1 MDEKEILKF
10 WKENKIFEKSLAKD
24 SPQGEFVF
32 YDGPPFAT
40 GLPHYGS
47 LLSSIAKDVFCRYK
61 TMRGYHVRRR
71 WGWDCHGLPIE
82 NMIEK
87 RLGLKSKKDIEA
99 MGVEKFNETCRSA
112 VLETADAWK
121 EYIERIGRW
130 VEFDNAY
137 MTMDNSFM
145 ESVWWALKQL
155 WDKELIY
162 EGRKVLMYCP
172 RCETPL
178 AKAEVAMDNSY
189 KTVTEEAV
197 TVKFKVKNPEKH
209 NLPENT
215 YFLAWTT
222 TPWTLPGNVALAV
235 KEEIDYCLVE
245 QGKENYIL
253 AKEKLAVLKE
263 GYKISQE
270 FKGKKL
276 VGLEYEPLYP
286 HTCSASSGTGVRVYE
301 IPEVKN
307 SGKKSHYVV
316 SADFVNTEDGT
327 GIVHIAPMHGEDDY
341 NVGVRYA
348 LPIIPLL
355 DQSGHYNDNAPE
367 IVRGFYLKKG
377 EKYIKED
384 LEERGLIFA
393 KQSHTRSY
401 PHCHRCETPLYYSAL
416 SSWFINIQKVKNR
429 LIQLNEK
436 INWQPEHLK
445 RGRFLNIVEGAPDWN
460 ISRNRY
466 WASPLPI
473 WKCQQNLKSK
483 ISNLKS
489 EKVSCG
495 KEILIGSVEE
505 LKKYTKKSGN
515 KYFVMRHG
523 WAESNEKNTISS
535 KLENSHKYP
544 LTEKGK
550 EQVKTSAEKLAG
562 QKIDL
567 IFYSPFER
575 TKETVFIVAEKIGL
589 AKENIISDKR
599 LSEMDWG
606 VFDGRPVEE
615 CKDLLSFTEIAQ
627 GGESFNDL
635 RKRTGEFLYDV
646 EKKYSSKNILVVSHG
661 DPIWILYSV
670 AKGLN
675 EKEATKAR
683 ENKGDFIDKGDFME
697 LPFVPLPH
705 NKNFTLDLHRP
716 YIDEVE
722 LVCPDCGGEMKRT
735 PEVLD
740 GWFESS
746 SMPFAEYHYPFE
758 NKGQFEKRFPGDFVA
773 EYIAQTR
780 TWFYYMHAIA
790 GMLFGDVSFKNVI
803 STGNILGKDGTKM
816 SKSKGNYTDPMLNMD
831 KFGADALRYYLMA
844 SPVMQAEDVSFSDL
858 ELKETHGKIINILW
872 NSFKFYDLYKAEY
885 DGKTKAHE
893 SENALDKWILAKL
906 NRLILEVTGGLE
918 KYDTV
923 KASRPIKDFAS
934 DFSTWY
940 VRRSR
945 ERVKTESKPTSDVGF
960 GNRHRMSVLGED
972 KQFSLATMRE
982 VLNELAKLI
991 APIMPFM
998 AEAIYKGVGAGEKES
1013 VHLEE
1018 WTLASLKIKSQI
1030 SNLPAGEAGLKSGE
1044 KIIEDMNEI
1053 RKIVSLGLEAR
1064 AKANIKVRQPVASL
1078 KIKSQIS
1085 NLPASEAGL
1094 KNNEDLLKL
1103 IKDELN
1109 VKEIIFDDKILG
1121 EVELDTEIS
1130 PELKEEGE
1138 LRDLIRGLQDLRK
1151 KSGLNPG
1158 QKIVLYVQAEIQAR
1172 EFMEKFATEIKKSAG
1187 IEKLEF
1193 NAAMEDGQEIS
1204 TDDFVIKA
1212 KIGAL
1217 NFI

>member
-24 SPQGEFVF
+24 SPEGEFVF

-189 KTVTEEAV
+189 KTVTEEAT
-197 TVKFKVKNPEKH
+197 TVKFKVKNPKKGS
-209 NLPENT
+209 LPENT

-222 TPWTLPGNVALAV
+222 TPWTLPSNIALAINQKLTYCELNLKSQISNLKN
-235 KEEIDYCLVE
+235 KEEMF
-245 QGKENYIL
+245 IL
-253 AKEKLAVLKE
+253 AKDRLGVIKEEYEIIREFSGEKLLN
-263 GYKISQE
+263 
-270 FKGKKL
+270 
-276 VGLEYEPLYP
+276 LEYEPPYD
-286 HTCSASSGTGVRVYE
+286 
-301 IPEVKN
+301 IPAVKN
-307 SGKKSHYVV
+307 SNKKSYYVV
-316 SADFVNTEDGT
+316 SADFVTTEDGT

-341 NVGVRYA
+341 NVGVKYN
-348 LPIIPLL
+348 LPTIPLL
-355 DQSGHYNDNAPE
+355 DQSGHFNKEAPE
-367 IVRGFYLKKG
+367 FIQGFYLKKG

-384 LEERGLIFA
+384 LEKRGLIFA
-393 KQSHTRSY
+393 KQAHTHSY

-436 INWQPEHLK
+436 VNWQPEHLK
-445 RGRFLNIVEGAPDWN
+445 HGRFLNIVEGAPDWN

-473 WKCQQNLKSK
+473 WKCQKCQKA
-483 ISNLKS
+483 
-489 EKVSCG
+489 
-495 KEILIGSVEE
+495 EIIGSVDE
-505 LKKYTKKSGN
+505 LKKHTKKSGN
-515 KYFVMRHG
+515 RYFVMRHG
-523 WAESNEKNTISS
+523 EAESNEKNIVSS

-544 LTEKGK
+544 LTEHGK
-550 EQVKTSAEKLAG
+550 EQVIISAEKLVDK
-562 QKIDL
+562 KIDL

-575 TKETVFIVAEKIGL
+575 TNQTAFIVAEKIGL
-589 AKENIISDKR
+589 AKENVISDKR
-599 LSEMDWG
+599 LAEIDG
-606 VFDGRPVEE
+606 GIFDGRSKNDYDSYFSSILEN
-615 CKDLLSFTEIAQ
+615 FTKASPE
-627 GGESFNDL
+627 GENLNDL
-635 RKRTGEFLYDV
+635 KKRVGEFLYET
-646 EKKYSSKNILVVSHG
+646 EKKYQNKNILIISHG
-661 DPIWILYSV
+661 YTIWMLHTASG
-670 AKGLN
+670 GLN
-675 EKEATKAR
+675 EKEAVKVM
-683 ENKGDFIDKGDFME
+683 EDNDDFISVGDFME

-705 NKNFTLDLHRP
+705 DKNFTLDLHRP

-722 LVCPDCGGEMKRT
+722 LVCMDCGGEMKRT

-758 NKGQFEKRFPGDFVA
+758 NKGQFEKRFPGDFVT

-803 STGNILGKDGTKM
+803 STGNILGEDGTKI
-816 SKSKGNYTDPMLNMD
+816 SKSKGNYTDPMVNMK

-844 SPVMQAEDVSFSDL
+844 GPVMQAEDISFSDA
-858 ELKETHGKIINILW
+858 ELKEIHGKVINILW
-872 NSFKFYDLYKAEY
+872 NTFKFFDLYKAEY
-885 DGKTKAHE
+885 DGKTKAKE
-893 SENALDKWILAKL
+893 SKNVLDRWILSL
-906 NRLILEVTGGLE
+906 LDNLIVDVSDGLE
-918 KYDTV
+918 KYNTT
-923 KASRPIKDFAS
+923 KAGRPIKDFIS

-945 ERVKTESKPTSDVGF
+945 DRIKGDDEKDNSAS
-960 GNRHRMSVLGED
+960 SAD
-972 KQFSLATMRE
+972 KQFALATMRE

-1013 VHLEE
+1013 AHLEE
-1018 WTLASLKIKSQI
+1018 WVKKVESGKWKVESL
-1030 SNLPAGEAGLKSGE
+1030 
-1044 KIIEDMNEI
+1044 IEEMEEV

-1064 AKANIKVRQPVASL
+1064 AKAGIKVRQPL
-1078 KIKSQIS
+1078 KKLKVKSYKVHKVKKEM
-1085 NLPASEAGL
+1085 L
-1094 KNNEDLLKL
+1094 DL

-1130 PELKEEGE
+1130 PELKEEGS

-1151 KSGLNPG
+1151 KAGLNTS
-1158 QKIVLYVQAEIQAR
+1158 QKIVLLVQAEKQAR
-1172 EFMEKFATEIKKSAG
+1172 EFMEKFTNEIKKSAG
-1187 IEKLEF
+1187 LEKLEF
-1193 NAAMEDGQEIS
+1193 KVIVEDGQEIS
-1204 TDDFVIKA
+1204 TDGFVIKA
-1212 KIGAL
+1212 KIER
-1217 NFI
+1217 

>member
-10 WKENKIFEKSLAKD
+10 WKENNIFEKSLAKD
-24 SPQGEFVF
+24 SPKGEFVF

-197 TVKFKVKNPEKH
+197 MVKFKVNSGQKIGDWTTDD
-209 NLPENT
+209 NT

-222 TPWTLPGNVALAV
+222 TPWTLPSNVALAV

-253 AKEKLAVLKE
+253 AKERLAVLKE

-276 VGLEYEPLYP
+276 VGLEYEPLY
-286 HTCSASSGTGVRVYE
+286 E
-301 IPEVKN
+301 IPAVKN
-307 SGKKSHYVV
+307 AASPSSNFGGAKKKSHHVV
-316 SADFVNTEDGT
+316 SADFVTTEDGT

-341 NVGVRYA
+341 NVGVRYD
-348 LPIIPLL
+348 LPITPLL

-377 EKYIKED
+377 ERYVKED
-384 LEERGLIFA
+384 LEKRGLIFA
-393 KQSHTRSY
+393 KQSHTHSY

-445 RGRFLNIVEGAPDWN
+445 HGRFLNIVEGAPDWN

-473 WKCQQNLKSK
+473 WKCQKCQKVELIGSLDDLKSK
-483 ISNLKS
+483 
-489 EKVSCG
+489 
-495 KEILIGSVEE
+495 
-505 LKKYTKKSGN
+505 TKKSGN

-523 WAESNEKNTISS
+523 QAESNEKNTVSS

-550 EQVKTSAEKLAG
+550 EQVKISAEKLAR

-575 TKETVFIVAEKIGL
+575 TKETAFIVAEKNGL
-589 AKENIISDKR
+589 DKENIISEKR
-599 LSEMDWG
+599 LMEINAG
-606 VFDGRPVEE
+606 IFDGRPIN
-615 CKDLLSFTEIAQ
+615 DYDSYFLSVLENFTKAPP
-627 GGESFNDL
+627 GGETLNEL
-635 RKRTGEFLYDV
+635 KKRIGEFIYEAD
-646 EKKYSSKNILVVSHG
+646 KKYSGKNILIISHEY
-661 DPIWILYSV
+661 PIWMLYSS
-670 AKGLN
+670 ALGLN
-675 EKEATKAR
+675 EKEAIKAR
-683 ENKGDFIDKGDFME
+683 EEKDDFINTGEFME
-697 LPFVPLPH
+697 LSFVPLPH
-705 NKNFTLDLHRP
+705 DRNFTLDLHRP
-716 YIDEVE
+716 YIDEAE

-758 NKGQFEKRFPGDFVA
+758 NKEQFEKRFPGDFVA
-773 EYIAQTR
+773 EYVAQTR

-790 GMLFGDVSFKNVI
+790 GIIFGDVSFKNVI
-803 STGNILGKDGTKM
+803 STGNILGEDGTKM
-816 SKSKGNYTDPMLNMD
+816 SKSKGNYTDPMINMD
-831 KFGADALRYYLMA
+831 KYGADALRYYLMT
-844 SPVMQAEDVSFSDL
+844 SPVMQAEDIKFMDEEIKDAHNKV
-858 ELKETHGKIINILW
+858 INILL
-872 NSFKFYDLYKAEY
+872 NTFKFFELYQSEY
-885 DGKTKAHE
+885 DGKTKGE
-893 SENALDKWILAKL
+893 DSENVLDKWILAKL
-906 NRLILEVTGGLE
+906 NILINEVTEGLE
-918 KYDTV
+918 NYNTV
-923 KASRPIKDFAS
+923 KSGRPIKDFINE
-934 DFSTWY
+934 FSTWY

-945 ERVKTESKPTSDVGF
+945 DRVKGDNS
-960 GNRHRMSVLGED
+960 ED
-972 KQFSLATMRE
+972 KQFALATMKY
-982 VLNELAKLI
+982 VLAELSKI
-991 APIMPFM
+991 MAPFTPFV
-998 AEAIYKGVGAGEKES
+998 AEDLYKKVGGDKES

-1018 WTLASLKIKSQI
+1018 WPKKVESGKWKVESL
-1030 SNLPAGEAGLKSGE
+1030 
-1044 KIIEDMNEI
+1044 IEEMEEV

-1064 AKANIKVRQPVASL
+1064 AKAGIKVRQPLQSL
-1078 KIKSQIS
+1078 KVKSQK
-1085 NLPASEAGL
+1085 L
-1094 KNNEDLLKL
+1094 KVKDGEDLLKL

-1109 VKEIIFDDKILG
+1109 VKEIIWDDKILG
-1121 EVELDTEIS
+1121 EVELDAEIT

-1138 LRDLIRGLQDLRK
+1138 LRELVRGLQDLRK

-1158 QKIVLYVQAEIQAR
+1158 QKIVLLVQAEEQAR
-1172 EFMEKFATEIKKSAG
+1172 KFMEKFAEEIKKSAG
-1187 IEKLEF
+1187 LEKLEF
-1193 NAAMEDGQEIS
+1193 KVALEDGQEIS
-1204 TDDFVIKA
+1204 TDSFAIKA
-1212 KIGAL
+1212 KIE
-1217 NFI
+1217 I

>member
-10 WKENKIFEKSLAKD
+10 WKENKIFEKTLAKD
-24 SPQGEFVF
+24 SPEGEFVF

-87 RLGLKSKKDIEA
+87 RLGLKSKKDIET

-197 TVKFKVKNPEKH
+197 TVKFKVKNPKKH
-209 NLPENT
+209 SLPENT

-222 TPWTLPGNVALAV
+222 TPWTLPSNVALAV
-235 KEEIDYCLVE
+235 KEEIDCCLVE
-245 QGKENYIL
+245 QDKENYIL
-253 AKEKLAVLKE
+253 AKERLEVLKE
-263 GYKISQE
+263 GYKVLQE
-270 FKGKKL
+270 FKGKKF
-276 VGLEYEPLYP
+276 VGLEYEPLYDVP
-286 HTCSASSGTGVRVYE
+286 A
-301 IPEVKN
+301 VKN
-307 SGKKSHYVV
+307 SNKKSYYVV
-316 SADFVNTEDGT
+316 SADFVTTEDGT

-341 NVGVRYA
+341 NVGVKYD

-355 DQSGHYNDNAPE
+355 NQSGHYNDNAPE

-377 EKYIKED
+377 ERYIKED
-384 LEERGLIFA
+384 LEKRGLIFA

-429 LIQLNEK
+429 LVQLNEK

-473 WKCQQNLKSK
+473 WKCQKCQKT
-483 ISNLKS
+483 
-489 EKVSCG
+489 EM
-495 KEILIGSVEE
+495 IGSVED
-505 LKKYTKKSGN
+505 LKKRAKKSGN
-515 KYFVMRHG
+515 RYFVMRHG
-523 WAESNEKNTISS
+523 EGTHNIKDALNFSFES
-535 KLENSHKYP
+535 SHKYP
-544 LTEKGK
+544 LTEKGRKQVLESGK
-550 EQVKTSAEKLAG
+550 ELKEK
-562 QKIDL
+562 KIDF
-567 IFYSPFER
+567 IFYSDFLR
-575 TKETVFIVAEKIGL
+575 TKETAFLIAENIGL
-589 AKENIISDKR
+589 SVGNLTADKR
-599 LSEMDWG
+599 LRELDASFFDEKKIQDYRSYFSEKK
-606 VFDGRPVEE
+606 EE
-615 CKDLLSFTEIAQ
+615 FYKNSPN
-627 GGESFNDL
+627 GENLNDL
-635 RKRTGEFLYDV
+635 KRRIGDFIYEID
-646 EKKYSSKNILVVSHG
+646 KKYSNKNILIVSHAG
-661 DPIWILYSV
+661 PIWMIFSV
-670 AKGLN
+670 AGGLN
-675 EKEATKAR
+675 EKESIVLRNKIRTKNNDN
-683 ENKGDFIDKGDFME
+683 EIIKTGEIKE

-705 NKNFTLDLHRP
+705 DKNFTLDLHRP

-735 PEVLD
+735 TEVLD

-758 NKGQFEKRFPGDFVA
+758 NKEQFEKRFPGDFVA

-790 GMLFGDVSFKNVI
+790 GILFGNISFKNVI
-803 STGNILGKDGTKM
+803 STGNILGEDGTKM
-816 SKSKGNYTDPMLNMD
+816 SKSKGNYTDPMINMD

-844 SPVMQAEDVSFSDL
+844 SPVMQAEDIKFSDN
-858 ELKETHGKIINILW
+858 EVKETHGKIINILW
-872 NSFKFYDLYKAEY
+872 NTFKFFDLYKAEY
-885 DGKTKAHE
+885 DGKTKAKE
-893 SENALDKWILAKL
+893 SENVLDRWILSL
-906 NRLILEVTGGLE
+906 LDNLIIEVSDGLDG
-918 KYDTV
+918 YNTV
-923 KASRPIKDFAS
+923 KAGRPIKDFIS

-945 ERVKTESKPTSDVGF
+945 DRVKGDDEKDNSAS
-960 GNRHRMSVLGED
+960 SAD
-972 KQFSLATMRE
+972 KQFALATMRE
-982 VLNELAKLI
+982 VLNELAKLV
-991 APIMPFM
+991 APIMPFT

-1018 WTLASLKIKSQI
+1018 WAVPKVLEISVQDTLKIMDTASTNI
-1030 SNLPAGEAGLKSGE
+1030 LD
-1044 KIIEDMNEI
+1044 DMEEV

-1064 AKANIKVRQPVASL
+1064 AKAGIKVRQPLASL
-1078 KIKSQIS
+1078 KIKSKIS
-1085 NLPASEAGL
+1085 NLPAGEAGL
-1094 KNNEDLLKL
+1094 KNKEDLLKL

-1130 PELKEEGE
+1130 PELKEEGS
-1138 LRDLIRGLQDLRK
+1138 LRDLIRGFQDLRK
-1151 KSGLNPG
+1151 KASLNPG
-1158 QKIVLYVQAEIQAR
+1158 QKIVLLVQAEEQAK
-1172 EFMEKFATEIKKSAG
+1172 EFMEKFAEEIKKSAG

-1193 NAAMEDGQEIS
+1193 NAVVKNGQDIS
-1204 TDDFVIKA
+1204 TDGFVIKA
-1212 KIGAL
+1212 KMVS
-1217 NFI
+1217 

>member
-24 SPQGEFVF
+24 SPKGEFVF

-189 KTVTEEAV
+189 KTVTEEAA
-197 TVKFKVKNPEKH
+197 TVKFKVKNPKKH
-209 NLPENT
+209 SLPENT

-222 TPWTLPGNVALAV
+222 TPWTLPSNVALAV

-245 QGKENYIL
+245 QDKENYIL
-253 AKEKLAVLKE
+253 AKERLEVLKE
-263 GYKISQE
+263 GYKVSQE

-276 VGLEYEPLYP
+276 VGMEYEPLYD
-286 HTCSASSGTGVRVYE
+286 
-301 IPEVKN
+301 IPAVKN
-307 SGKKSHYVV
+307 SNKKSYYVV
-316 SADFVNTEDGT
+316 SADFVTTEDGT

-341 NVGVRYA
+341 NVGLKND

-377 EKYIKED
+377 ERYIKED
-384 LEERGLIFA
+384 LEKRGLIFA
-393 KQSHTRSY
+393 KQSHTHSY

-429 LIQLNEK
+429 LVQLNEK

-445 RGRFLNIVEGAPDWN
+445 HGRFLNIVEGAPDWN

-473 WKCQQNLKSK
+473 WKCQKCQKT
-483 ISNLKS
+483 
-489 EKVSCG
+489 EM
-495 KEILIGSVEE
+495 IGSMDD

-515 KYFVMRHG
+515 RYFVMRHG
-523 WAESNEKNTISS
+523 EAKSNVGKLFNS
-535 KLENSHKYP
+535 KLENSHKHP
-544 LTEKGK
+544 LTETGR
-550 EQVKTSAEKLAG
+550 EQVLYSAQRLKEE
-562 QKIDL
+562 KIDL
-567 IFYSPFER
+567 VFYSPFER
-575 TKETVFIVAEKIGL
+575 TKETAFIVTKEIGL
-589 AKENIISDKR
+589 AKEKMVSDNRLAEINVGIFDDQPIKEYYAYFSSDLEKFSKAPPEGETFKDIKKR
-599 LSEMDWG
+599 M
-606 VFDGRPVEE
+606 
-615 CKDLLSFTEIAQ
+615 
-627 GGESFNDL
+627 
-635 RKRTGEFLYDV
+635 GEFLY
-646 EKKYSSKNILVVSHG
+646 EIEANYQGKNILIISHG
-661 DPIWILYSV
+661 YPISMIRS
-670 AKGLN
+670 AAIGFD
-675 EKEATKAR
+675 EKKTVETDEPFKT
-683 ENKGDFIDKGDFME
+683 GQFME
-697 LPFVPLPH
+697 LDFVPLPH
-705 NKNFTLDLHRP
+705 NRDFTLDLHRP

-722 LVCPDCGGEMKRT
+722 LICSDCGGETKRV

-758 NKGQFEKRFPGDFVA
+758 NKEQFEKRFPGDFVT

-790 GMLFGDVSFKNVI
+790 GMLFGDASFKNVV
-803 STGNILGKDGTKM
+803 STGTILAEDGNKI

-844 SPVMQAEDVSFSDL
+844 GPVMQAEDIKFSDN

-885 DGKTKAHE
+885 DGKTKAKE
-893 SENALDKWILAKL
+893 SENVLDRWILSL
-906 NRLILEVTGGLE
+906 LDNLIVDVSDGLE
-918 KYDTV
+918 KYNTT
-923 KASRPIKDFAS
+923 KAGRPIKDFIS

-945 ERVKTESKPTSDVGF
+945 DRIKGDDEK
-960 GNRHRMSVLGED
+960 D
-972 KQFSLATMRE
+972 KQSALATMRE

-998 AEAIYKGVGAGEKES
+998 AEEIYRGVGAGEKES

-1018 WTLASLKIKSQI
+1018 WVKKVESGKWKVESL
-1030 SNLPAGEAGLKSGE
+1030 
-1044 KIIEDMNEI
+1044 IEEMEEV
-1053 RKIVSLGLEAR
+1053 RKIVSFGLEAR
-1064 AKANIKVRQPVASL
+1064 AKAGIKVRQPLQKFKMKNSKL
-1078 KIKSQIS
+1078 KTKK
-1085 NLPASEAGL
+1085 E
-1094 KNNEDLLKL
+1094 LLDL

-1109 VKEIIFDDKILG
+1109 VKEIIFDEKILS

-1130 PELKEEGE
+1130 PELKEEGS

-1151 KSGLNPG
+1151 KAGLNTS
-1158 QKIVLYVQAEIQAR
+1158 QKIVLLVQAEKQAR
-1172 EFMEKFATEIKKSAG
+1172 EFMEKFTNEIKKSAG

-1193 NAAMEDGQEIS
+1193 NAVVEGGEEIS
-1204 TDDFVIKA
+1204 TVGFVIKA
-1212 KIGAL
+1212 KTEA
-1217 NFI
+1217 

>member
-121 EYIERIGRW
+121 EYIERVGRW

-189 KTVTEEAV
+189 KTLTEEAA
-197 TVKFKVKNPEKH
+197 TVKFKVKSGQKIGDWTTDD
-209 NLPENT
+209 NT
-215 YFLAWTT
+215 YLLAWTT
-222 TPWTLPGNVALAV
+222 TPWTLPGNTALAV

-245 QGKENYIL
+245 QDKENYIL
-253 AKEKLAVLKE
+253 AKERLAVLKE
-263 GYKISQE
+263 GCKVSQE

-276 VGLEYEPLYP
+276 VGMEYEPLY
-286 HTCSASSGTGVRVYE
+286 G
-301 IPEVKN
+301 IPAVKN
-307 SGKKSHYVV
+307 SGKKFYYVV
-316 SADFVNTEDGT
+316 SADFVTTEDGT

-341 NVGVRYA
+341 NVGVRYD

-355 DQSGHYNDNAPE
+355 DQRGHYNDNAPE

-377 EKYIKED
+377 ERYIKED
-384 LEERGLIFA
+384 LEKRGLIFA
-393 KQSHTRSY
+393 KQAHTHSY

-429 LIQLNEK
+429 LVQLNEK
-436 INWQPEHLK
+436 VNWQPEHLK
-445 RGRFLNIVEGAPDWN
+445 HGRFLNIVEGAPDWN

-473 WKCQQNLKSK
+473 WKCQK
-483 ISNLKS
+483 
-489 EKVSCG
+489 CG
-495 KEILIGSVEE
+495 REILIGSVDE
-505 LKKYTKKSGN
+505 LKKHTRKSGN
-515 KYFVMRHG
+515 KYFAMRHG
-523 WAESNEKNTISS
+523 WAESNEKNISSS
-535 KLENSHKYP
+535 KLENSHNYP
-544 LTEKGK
+544 LTKKGEK
-550 EQVKTSAEKLAG
+550 QVRVSAEKLAG

-567 IFYSPFER
+567 ISHSPFER
-575 TKETVFIVAEKIGL
+575 TKQTAFIVAEKIGL

-599 LSEMDWG
+599 LMEVDTGIFEGKNVTDYHAHFSSALEKFNNPPPEG
-606 VFDGRPVEE
+606 E
-615 CKDLLSFTEIAQ
+615 CL
-627 GGESFNDL
+627 NDL
-635 RKRTGEFLYDV
+635 KKRTGEFLYET
-646 EKKYSSKNILVVSHG
+646 EKKYSGKNILIVSHEY
-661 DPIWILYSV
+661 PVWMLHSS
-670 AKGLN
+670 ALGLN
-675 EKEATKAR
+675 EKDAVKAR
-683 ENKGDFIDKGDFME
+683 EERDDFIGTGDFME

-705 NKNFTLDLHRP
+705 DKNFTLDLHRP

-758 NKGQFEKRFPGDFVA
+758 NKDQFEKRFPGDFVT
-773 EYIAQTR
+773 EYVAQTR

-790 GMLFGDVSFKNVI
+790 GILFGDASFKNVI
-803 STGNILGKDGTKM
+803 STGNILGEDGAKM
-816 SKSKGNYTDPMLNMD
+816 SKSKGNYTDPMINMD

-844 SPVMQAEDVSFSDL
+844 SPVMQSEDVCFSDS
-858 ELKETHGKIINILW
+858 ELKEIHSKIINILW
-872 NSFKFYDLYKAEY
+872 NTFKFFDLYKAEY
-885 DGKTKAHE
+885 DGKTKAQN
-893 SENALDKWILAKL
+893 SDNALDKWILAKL
-906 NRLILEVTGGLE
+906 NYLILETTDNLE

-923 KASRPIKDFAS
+923 KASRPIKDFAN

-945 ERVKTESKPTSDVGF
+945 DRIKGDDEK
-960 GNRHRMSVLGED
+960 D
-972 KQFSLATMRE
+972 KQSALATMRE

-998 AEAIYKGVGAGEKES
+998 AEAIYRGIGAGEKES

-1018 WTLASLKIKSQI
+1018 WAVPKVLEISVQDTLKIMDTASTNI
-1030 SNLPAGEAGLKSGE
+1030 LD
-1044 KIIEDMNEI
+1044 DMEEV
-1053 RKIVSLGLEAR
+1053 RKIVSLSLEAR
-1064 AKANIKVRQPVASL
+1064 AKANIKVRQPLASL
-1078 KIKSQIS
+1078 KIKSKIS
-1085 NLPASEAGL
+1085 NLKSE
-1094 KNNEDLLKL
+1094 EIQLLGL

-1109 VKEIIFDDKILG
+1109 VKEVVWDENIQQ
-1121 EVELDTEIS
+1121 EVELDTEIT
-1130 PELKEEGE
+1130 PELKEEGS
-1138 LRDLIRGLQDLRK
+1138 LRDLIRCLQDLRK
-1151 KSGLNPG
+1151 KTGLKPG
-1158 QKIVLYVQAEIQAR
+1158 QKIILLVQADIQVR
-1172 EFMEKFATEIKKSAG
+1172 EFMEKFAEEIKKSAN

-1193 NAAMEDGQEIS
+1193 NAIVEDSQEIS
-1204 TDDFVIKA
+1204 TDGFVIKV
-1212 KIGAL
+1212 KIVV
-1217 NFI
+1217 

>member
-24 SPQGEFVF
+24 SPEGEFVF

-189 KTVTEEAV
+189 KTVTEEAT
-197 TVKFKVKNPEKH
+197 TVKFKVKNPKKGS
-209 NLPENT
+209 LPENT

-222 TPWTLPGNVALAV
+222 TPWTLPSNIALAINQKLTYCELNLKSQISNLKN
-235 KEEIDYCLVE
+235 KEEMF
-245 QGKENYIL
+245 IL
-253 AKEKLAVLKE
+253 AKDRLGVIKEEYEIIREFSGEKLLN
-263 GYKISQE
+263 
-270 FKGKKL
+270 
-276 VGLEYEPLYP
+276 LEYEPPYD
-286 HTCSASSGTGVRVYE
+286 
-301 IPEVKN
+301 IPAVKN
-307 SGKKSHYVV
+307 SNKKSYYVV
-316 SADFVNTEDGT
+316 SADFVTTEDGT

-341 NVGVRYA
+341 NVGVKYN
-348 LPIIPLL
+348 LPTIPLL
-355 DQSGHYNDNAPE
+355 DQSGHFNKEAPE
-367 IVRGFYLKKG
+367 FIQGFYLKKG

-384 LEERGLIFA
+384 LEKRGLIFA
-393 KQSHTRSY
+393 KQAHTHSY

-436 INWQPEHLK
+436 VNWQPEHLK
-445 RGRFLNIVEGAPDWN
+445 HGRFLNIVEGAPDWN

-473 WKCQQNLKSK
+473 WKCQKCQKA
-483 ISNLKS
+483 
-489 EKVSCG
+489 
-495 KEILIGSVEE
+495 EIIGSVDE
-505 LKKYTKKSGN
+505 LKKHTKKSGN
-515 KYFVMRHG
+515 RYFVMRHG
-523 WAESNEKNTISS
+523 EAESNEKNIVSS

-544 LTEKGK
+544 LTEHGK
-550 EQVKTSAEKLAG
+550 EQVIISAEKLVDK
-562 QKIDL
+562 KIDL

-575 TKETVFIVAEKIGL
+575 TNQTAFIVAEKIGL
-589 AKENIISDKR
+589 AKENVISDKR
-599 LSEMDWG
+599 LAEIDG
-606 VFDGRPVEE
+606 GIFDGRSKNDYDSYFSSILEN
-615 CKDLLSFTEIAQ
+615 FTKASPE
-627 GGESFNDL
+627 GENLNDL
-635 RKRTGEFLYDV
+635 KKRVGEFLYET
-646 EKKYSSKNILVVSHG
+646 EKKYQNKNILIISHG
-661 DPIWILYSV
+661 YTIWMLHTASG
-670 AKGLN
+670 GLN
-675 EKEATKAR
+675 EKEAVKVM
-683 ENKGDFIDKGDFME
+683 EDNDDFISVGDFME

-705 NKNFTLDLHRP
+705 DKNFTLDLHRP

-722 LVCPDCGGEMKRT
+722 LVCMDCGGEMKRT

-758 NKGQFEKRFPGDFVA
+758 NKGQFEKRFPGDFVT

-803 STGNILGKDGTKM
+803 STGNILGEDGTKI
-816 SKSKGNYTDPMLNMD
+816 SKSKGNYTDPMVNMK

-844 SPVMQAEDVSFSDL
+844 GPVMQAEDISFSDA
-858 ELKETHGKIINILW
+858 ELKEIHGKVINILW
-872 NSFKFYDLYKAEY
+872 NTFKFFDLYKAEY
-885 DGKTKAHE
+885 DGKTKAKE
-893 SENALDKWILAKL
+893 SKNVLDRWILSL
-906 NRLILEVTGGLE
+906 LDNLIVDVSDGLE
-918 KYDTV
+918 KYNTT
-923 KASRPIKDFAS
+923 KAGRPIKDFIS

-945 ERVKTESKPTSDVGF
+945 DRIKGDDEKDNSAS
-960 GNRHRMSVLGED
+960 SAD
-972 KQFSLATMRE
+972 KQFALATMRE

-1013 VHLEE
+1013 AHLEE
-1018 WTLASLKIKSQI
+1018 WVKKVESGKWKVESL
-1030 SNLPAGEAGLKSGE
+1030 
-1044 KIIEDMNEI
+1044 IEEMEEV

-1064 AKANIKVRQPVASL
+1064 AKAGIKVRQPL
-1078 KIKSQIS
+1078 KKLKVKSYKVHKVKKEM
-1085 NLPASEAGL
+1085 L
-1094 KNNEDLLKL
+1094 DL

-1130 PELKEEGE
+1130 PELKEEGS

-1151 KSGLNPG
+1151 KAGLNTS
-1158 QKIVLYVQAEIQAR
+1158 QKIVLLVQAEKQAR
-1172 EFMEKFATEIKKSAG
+1172 EFMEKFTNEIKKSAG

-1193 NAAMEDGQEIS
+1193 NAVVEGGEEIS
-1204 TDDFVIKA
+1204 TVGFVIKA
-1212 KIGAL
+1212 KTEA
-1217 NFI
+1217 

>member
-24 SPQGEFVF
+24 SPEGEFVF

-121 EYIERIGRW
+121 EYIERVGRW

-162 EGRKVLMYCP
+162 EGRKVLLYCP

-178 AKAEVAMDNSY
+178 AKAEVAMDNSF
-189 KTVTEEAV
+189 KTVTEEAA
-197 TVKFKVKNPEKH
+197 TVKFKVKNPKKH
-209 NLPENT
+209 SLPENT

-222 TPWTLPGNVALAV
+222 TPWTLPSNVALAV

-245 QGKENYIL
+245 QDKENYIL
-253 AKEKLAVLKE
+253 AKERLEVLKE
-263 GYKISQE
+263 GYKVSQE
-270 FKGKKL
+270 FKGEKL

-286 HTCSASSGTGVRVYE
+286 HTCFASSETGVGVYD
-301 IPEVKN
+301 IPAVKN
-307 SGKKSHYVV
+307 SGKKSYYVV
-316 SADFVNTEDGT
+316 SADFVTTEDGT

-341 NVGVRYA
+341 NVGVRYD
-348 LPIIPLL
+348 LPIIPIL
-355 DQSGHYNDNAPE
+355 DQSGHFNKEAPE
-367 IVRGFYLKKG
+367 FIQGFYLKKG
-377 EKYIKED
+377 ERYIKED
-384 LEERGLIFA
+384 LEKRGLIFA
-393 KQSHTRSY
+393 KQSHTHSY

-445 RGRFLNIVEGAPDWN
+445 HGRFLNIVEGAPDWN

-473 WKCQQNLKSK
+473 WKCQKCQKT
-483 ISNLKS
+483 
-489 EKVSCG
+489 
-495 KEILIGSVEE
+495 EIIGSVED
-505 LKKYTKKSGN
+505 LKKRAKKSGN
-515 KYFVMRHG
+515 RYFVMRHG

-550 EQVKTSAEKLAG
+550 EQAKVSAEKLAG

-567 IFYSPFER
+567 ILHSSFER
-575 TKETVFIVAEKIGL
+575 TKETAFIVAEKIGL
-589 AKENIISDKR
+589 TKENIISDKR

-606 VFDGRPVEE
+606 VSDGRPVEE

-635 RKRTGEFLYDV
+635 RKRMGEFLYDV
-646 EKKYSSKNILVVSHG
+646 EKKYSGKNILIVSHG
-661 DPIWILYSV
+661 DPIWMLCSV

-675 EKEATKAR
+675 EKEATIVR
-683 ENKGDFIDKGDFME
+683 ENKGDFIDKGEFME

-705 NKNFTLDLHRP
+705 DKNFTLDLHRP

-735 PEVLD
+735 TEVLD

-758 NKGQFEKRFPGDFVA
+758 NKEQFEKRFPGDFVA

-790 GMLFGDVSFKNVI
+790 GILFGNISFKNVI
-803 STGNILGKDGTKM
+803 STGNILGEDGTKM
-816 SKSKGNYTDPMLNMD
+816 SKSKGNYTDPMINMD

-844 SPVMQAEDVSFSDL
+844 SPVMQAEDIKFSDN
-858 ELKETHGKIINILW
+858 EVKETHGKIINILW
-872 NSFKFYDLYKAEY
+872 NTFNFFDLYKAEY
-885 DGKTKAHE
+885 DGKTKAKE
-893 SENALDKWILAKL
+893 SENVLDRWILSL
-906 NRLILEVTGGLE
+906 LDNLIIEVSDGLDG
-918 KYDTV
+918 YNTV
-923 KASRPIKDFAS
+923 KAGRPIKDFIS

-945 ERVKTESKPTSDVGF
+945 DRVKGDDEK
-960 GNRHRMSVLGED
+960 D
-972 KQFSLATMRE
+972 KQSALATMRE
-982 VLNELAKLI
+982 VLNELAKII
-991 APIMPFM
+991 APIMPFT
-998 AEAIYKGVGAGEKES
+998 AEAIYKGVGAGKKES

-1018 WTLASLKIKSQI
+1018 WA
-1030 SNLPAGEAGLKSGE
+1030 
-1044 KIIEDMNEI
+1044 
-1053 RKIVSLGLEAR
+1053 
-1064 AKANIKVRQPVASL
+1064 VASL
-1078 KIKSQIS
+1078 KIT
-1085 NLPASEAGL
+1085 AS
-1094 KNNEDLLKL
+1094 
-1103 IKDELN
+1103 
-1109 VKEIIFDDKILG
+1109 
-1121 EVELDTEIS
+1121 IS
-1130 PELKEEGE
+1130 PG
-1138 LRDLIRGLQDLRK
+1138 
-1151 KSGLNPG
+1151 SP
-1158 QKIVLYVQAEIQAR
+1158 VFCY
-1172 EFMEKFATEIKKSAG
+1172 
-1187 IEKLEF
+1187 F
-1193 NAAMEDGQEIS
+1193 NS
-1204 TDDFVIKA
+1204 RVRPY
-1212 KIGAL
+1212 
-1217 NFI
+1217 

>member
-10 WKENKIFEKSLAKD
+10 WKENKIFEKTLAKD

-99 MGVEKFNETCRSA
+99 IGVEKFNETCRSA

-121 EYIERIGRW
+121 EYIERVGRW

-197 TVKFKVKNPEKH
+197 TVKFKVKNPKKH
-209 NLPENT
+209 SLPENT

-222 TPWTLPGNVALAV
+222 TPWTLPSNVALAV

-245 QGKENYIL
+245 QDKENYIL
-253 AKEKLAVLKE
+253 AKERLEVLKE
-263 GYKISQE
+263 GYKVSQE

-276 VGLEYEPLYP
+276 VGLEYEPLYD
-286 HTCSASSGTGVRVYE
+286 
-301 IPEVKN
+301 IPAVKN
-307 SGKKSHYVV
+307 SGKKAHYVV
-316 SADFVNTEDGT
+316 SADFVTTEDGT

-341 NVGVRYA
+341 NVGVRYD

-377 EKYIKED
+377 ERYIKED
-384 LEERGLIFA
+384 LEKRGLIFA
-393 KQSHTRSY
+393 KQSHTHSY

-429 LIQLNEK
+429 LVQLNEK
-436 INWQPEHLK
+436 VNWQPEHLK
-445 RGRFLNIVEGAPDWN
+445 HGRFLNIVEGAPDWN

-473 WKCQQNLKSK
+473 WKCQNKSQKSK
-483 ISNLKS
+483 VKS
-489 EKVSCG
+489 QKCG
-495 KEILIGSVEE
+495 MEILIGSVEE
-505 LKKYTKKSGN
+505 LKKYTRKSGN
-515 KYFVMRHG
+515 RYFVMRHG
-523 WAESNEKNTISS
+523 EAESNEKNIVSS

-544 LTEKGK
+544 LTEHGK
-550 EQVKTSAEKLAG
+550 EQVIISAEKLVDK
-562 QKIDL
+562 KIDL

-575 TKETVFIVAEKIGL
+575 TKQTAFIVAEKIGL
-589 AKENIISDKR
+589 TKENVISDKR
-599 LSEMDWG
+599 LAEIDG
-606 VFDGRPVEE
+606 GIFDGRSKNDYDSYFSSILEN
-615 CKDLLSFTEIAQ
+615 FTKASPE
-627 GGESFNDL
+627 GENLNDL
-635 RKRTGEFLYDV
+635 KKRVGEFLYET
-646 EKKYSSKNILVVSHG
+646 EKKYQNKNILIVSHG
-661 DPIWILYSV
+661 YTIWMLHTASG
-670 AKGLN
+670 GLN
-675 EKEATKAR
+675 EKEAVKAM
-683 ENKGDFIDKGDFME
+683 EDNDDFISAGEFME

-705 NKNFTLDLHRP
+705 DKNFTLDLHRP

-722 LVCPDCGGEMKRT
+722 LICPDCGGEMKRT

-758 NKGQFEKRFPGDFVA
+758 NKEQFEKRFPGDFVT

-790 GMLFGDVSFKNVI
+790 GMLFGDVSFKNVV
-803 STGNILGKDGTKM
+803 STGNILGEDETKM
-816 SKSKGNYTDPMLNMD
+816 SKSKGNYTDPMINMD
-831 KFGADALRYYLMA
+831 KFGADALRYYLMT
-844 SPVMQAEDVSFSDL
+844 SPVMQAEDIKFSDN

-885 DGKTKAHE
+885 DGKTKAKE
-893 SENALDKWILAKL
+893 SENVLDRWILSL
-906 NRLILEVTGGLE
+906 LDNLIVEVSDGLDG
-918 KYDTV
+918 YNTV
-923 KASRPIKDFAS
+923 KAGRPVKDFIS

-945 ERVKTESKPTSDVGF
+945 DRIKGDDEKDNSAS
-960 GNRHRMSVLGED
+960 SAD
-972 KQFSLATMRE
+972 KQFALATMRE

-998 AEAIYKGVGAGEKES
+998 AEEIYRGVGAGEKES

-1018 WTLASLKIKSQI
+1018 WTSAPLNEKIKNQ
-1030 SNLPAGEAGLKSGE
+1030 NE
-1044 KIIEDMNEI
+1044 KLLEEMEEV

-1064 AKANIKVRQPVASL
+1064 AKVNVKVRQPLASL
-1078 KIKSQIS
+1078 KIKNQK
-1085 NLPASEAGL
+1085 L
-1094 KNNEDLLKL
+1094 KIKNKEDLLKL

-1109 VKEIIFDDKILG
+1109 VKEVVWDENIQQ
-1121 EVELDTEIS
+1121 EVELDTKIT

-1138 LRDLIRGLQDLRK
+1138 LRELVRGLQDLRK

-1158 QKIVLYVQAEIQAR
+1158 QKIVLLVQAEKQAR
-1172 EFMEKFATEIKKSAG
+1172 EFMEKFTNEIKKSAG
-1187 IEKLEF
+1187 LEKLKF
-1193 NAAMEDGQEIS
+1193 HVAVEDGQEIS
-1204 TDDFVIKA
+1204 TDGFVIKA
-1212 KIGAL
+1212 KIGHKGL
-1217 NFI
+1217 

>member
-24 SPQGEFVF
+24 SPEGEFVF

-99 MGVEKFNETCRSA
+99 IGVEKFNETCRSA

-121 EYIERIGRW
+121 EYIERVGRW

-189 KTVTEEAV
+189 KTVTEEAA
-197 TVKFKVKNPEKH
+197 TVKFKVKNPKKH
-209 NLPENT
+209 SLPGNT

-222 TPWTLPGNVALAV
+222 TPWTLPSNVALAV

-245 QGKENYIL
+245 QDKENYIL
-253 AKEKLAVLKE
+253 AKERLEVLKE
-263 GYKISQE
+263 GYKVSQE

-276 VGLEYEPLYP
+276 VGLEYEPLYD
-286 HTCSASSGTGVRVYE
+286 
-301 IPEVKN
+301 IPAVKN
-307 SGKKSHYVV
+307 SNKKSYYVV
-316 SADFVNTEDGT
+316 LADFVTTEDGT

-341 NVGVRYA
+341 NVGVRYD

-377 EKYIKED
+377 ERYIKED
-384 LEERGLIFA
+384 LEKRGLIFA
-393 KQSHTRSY
+393 KQSHTHSY

-473 WKCQQNLKSK
+473 WKCQKCQKA
-483 ISNLKS
+483 
-489 EKVSCG
+489 
-495 KEILIGSVEE
+495 EIIGSVDE
-505 LKKYTKKSGN
+505 LKKHTKKSGN
-515 KYFVMRHG
+515 RYFVMRHG
-523 WAESNEKNTISS
+523 EAESNEKNISSS
-535 KLENSHKYP
+535 KLENSHNYP
-544 LTEKGK
+544 LTKKGEK
-550 EQVKTSAEKLAG
+550 QVRVSAEKLAG

-567 IFYSPFER
+567 ILHSPFER
-575 TKETVFIVAEKIGL
+575 TKQTAFIVAEKIGL

-599 LSEMDWG
+599 LMEVDAGIFEGKNVADYHAHFSSALEKFNNPPPEG
-606 VFDGRPVEE
+606 E
-615 CKDLLSFTEIAQ
+615 CL
-627 GGESFNDL
+627 NDL
-635 RKRTGEFLYDV
+635 KKRTGEFLYET
-646 EKKYSSKNILVVSHG
+646 EKKYSGKNILIISHEY
-661 DPIWILYSV
+661 PVWMLYSS
-670 AKGLN
+670 ALGLN
-675 EKEATKAR
+675 EKEAIKAR
-683 ENKGDFIDKGDFME
+683 EEKDDFINTGEFME

-705 NKNFTLDLHRP
+705 DKNFTLDLHRP

-722 LVCPDCGGEMKRT
+722 LVCPDCGVEMKRT

-740 GWFESS
+740 GWVESS
-746 SMPFAEYHYPFE
+746 AMPFAEYHYPFE
-758 NKGQFEKRFPGDFVA
+758 NKEQFEKRFPGDFVA
-773 EYIAQTR
+773 EYVAQTR

-790 GMLFGDVSFKNVI
+790 GIIFGDVSFKNVI
-803 STGNILGKDGTKM
+803 STGNILGEDGTKM
-816 SKSKGNYTDPMLNMD
+816 SKSKGNYTDPMINMD
-831 KFGADALRYYLMA
+831 KYGADALRYYLMT
-844 SPVMQAEDVSFSDL
+844 SPIMQAEDIKFADEEIKDAHNKV
-858 ELKETHGKIINILW
+858 INILL
-872 NSFKFYDLYKAEY
+872 NTFKFFELYQSEY
-885 DGKTKAHE
+885 DGKTKCE
-893 SENALDKWILAKL
+893 DSENVLDKWILAKL
-906 NRLILEVTGGLE
+906 NILMREVTEGLE
-918 KYDTV
+918 NYNTV
-923 KASRPIKDFAS
+923 KSGRPIKDFINE
-934 DFSTWY
+934 FSTWNG
-940 VRRSR
+940 RRSR
-945 ERVKTESKPTSDVGF
+945 DRVKGDDEK
-960 GNRHRMSVLGED
+960 D
-972 KQFSLATMRE
+972 KQSALATMRE
-982 VLNELAKLI
+982 ILNELAKLI

-998 AEAIYKGVGAGEKES
+998 AEEIYRGVGAGDKES

-1018 WTLASLKIKSQI
+1018 WVKKVESGKWKVESL
-1030 SNLPAGEAGLKSGE
+1030 
-1044 KIIEDMNEI
+1044 IEEMDEV

-1064 AKANIKVRQPVASL
+1064 AKAGIKVRQPL
-1078 KIKSQIS
+1078 KKLKVKSYKVHKVKKEM
-1085 NLPASEAGL
+1085 L
-1094 KNNEDLLKL
+1094 DL

-1121 EVELDTEIS
+1121 EVELDTVIT

-1138 LRDLIRGLQDLRK
+1138 LREIVRGLQDLRK

-1158 QKIVLYVQAEIQAR
+1158 QKIVLLVQAEKQAR
-1172 EFMEKFATEIKKSAG
+1172 EFMEKFAEEIKKSAG
-1187 IEKLEF
+1187 LEKLEF
-1193 NAAMEDGQEIS
+1193 KVIVEDGQEIS
-1204 TDDFVIKA
+1204 TDGFVIKA
-1212 KIGAL
+1212 KIER
-1217 NFI
+1217 

>member
-121 EYIERIGRW
+121 EYIERVGRW

-197 TVKFKVKNPEKH
+197 TVKFKVKNPKKDS
-209 NLPENT
+209 LPENT

-222 TPWTLPGNVALAV
+222 TPWTLPSNIALAI
-235 KEEIDYCLVE
+235 KEEIDYCLIE
-245 QGKENYIL
+245 QDKENYIL
-253 AKEKLAVLKE
+253 AKERLAVLKE
-263 GYKISQE
+263 GYKVLQE

-276 VGLEYEPLYP
+276 VGIEYEPLYD
-286 HTCSASSGTGVRVYE
+286 
-301 IPEVKN
+301 IPAVKN
-307 SGKKSHYVV
+307 SNKKFYYVV
-316 SADFVNTEDGT
+316 SADFVTTEDGT

-341 NVGVRYA
+341 NVGVRYD
-348 LPIIPLL
+348 LPIVPLL
-355 DQSGHYNDNAPE
+355 DQSGHYNNNAPE
-367 IVRGFYLKKG
+367 IVRGSYLKKG
-377 EKYIKED
+377 ERHIKED
-384 LEERGLIFA
+384 LEKRGLIFA
-393 KQSHTRSY
+393 KQPHTHSY

-473 WKCQQNLKSK
+473 WKCQKCQKT
-483 ISNLKS
+483 
-489 EKVSCG
+489 
-495 KEILIGSVEE
+495 EIIGSVED
-505 LKKYTKKSGN
+505 LKKRTKKSGN

-523 WAESNEKNTISS
+523 WAESNEKNISSS
-535 KLENSHKYP
+535 KLENSHNYP
-544 LTEKGK
+544 LTEKGEK
-550 EQVKTSAEKLAG
+550 QVRISAEKLAG

-567 IFYSPFER
+567 ILHSPFER
-575 TKETVFIVAEKIGL
+575 TKETAFIVAEEIGL

-599 LSEMDWG
+599 LMEVDAGIFEGKNVADYHAHFSSALEKFNNPPPEG
-606 VFDGRPVEE
+606 E
-615 CKDLLSFTEIAQ
+615 CL
-627 GGESFNDL
+627 NDL
-635 RKRTGEFLYDV
+635 KKRTGEFLYET
-646 EKKYSSKNILVVSHG
+646 EKKYSGKNILIVSHEY
-661 DPIWILYSV
+661 PVWMLYSS
-670 AKGLN
+670 ALGLN
-675 EKEATKAR
+675 EKEAIKAR
-683 ENKGDFIDKGDFME
+683 EEKDDFINTGEFME

-705 NKNFTLDLHRP
+705 DKNFTLDLHRP

-740 GWFESS
+740 GWFESGA
-746 SMPFAEYHYPFE
+746 MPFAEYHYPFE
-758 NKGQFEKRFPGDFVA
+758 NKEQFEKRFPGDFVA
-773 EYIAQTR
+773 EYVAQTR

-790 GMLFGDVSFKNVI
+790 GMLFGGVSFKNVV
-803 STGNILGKDGTKM
+803 STGTILAEDGSKI
-816 SKSKGNYTDPMLNMD
+816 SKSKGNYTDPMLNMN

-844 SPVMQAEDVSFSDL
+844 SPVMQSEDVCFSDS
-858 ELKETHGKIINILW
+858 ELKEIHSKIINILW
-872 NSFKFYDLYKAEY
+872 NTFKFFDLYKAEY
-885 DGKTKAHE
+885 DGKTKVKE
-893 SENALDKWILAKL
+893 SENVLDRWILSL
-906 NRLILEVTGGLE
+906 LDNLIVEVSDGLDG
-918 KYDTV
+918 YNTV
-923 KASRPIKDFAS
+923 KAGRPIKDFIN

-945 ERVKTESKPTSDVGF
+945 ERVKGDDEK
-960 GNRHRMSVLGED
+960 D
-972 KQFSLATMRE
+972 KQSALATMRE
-982 VLNELAKLI
+982 ILNELAKLI

-998 AEAIYKGVGAGEKES
+998 AEAIYKGVGSGEKES

-1018 WTLASLKIKSQI
+1018 WVKKVESGKWKVESLM
-1030 SNLPAGEAGLKSGE
+1030 EE
-1044 KIIEDMNEI
+1044 MEEV

-1064 AKANIKVRQPVASL
+1064 AKAGIKVRQPLASL
-1078 KIKSQIS
+1078 KIKSKIS
-1085 NLPASEAGL
+1085 NLKSE
-1094 KNNEDLLKL
+1094 EIQLLGL

-1109 VKEIIFDDKILG
+1109 IKEIIFDEKILG
-1121 EVELDTEIS
+1121 EVELDTKIS
-1130 PELKEEGE
+1130 PVLKEEGE
-1138 LRDLIRGLQDLRK
+1138 LRELVRGLQDLRK

-1158 QKIVLYVQAEIQAR
+1158 QKIVLLVQAEGHAR
-1172 EFMEKFATEIKKSAG
+1172 EFMEKFAEEIKKSAG
-1187 IEKLEF
+1187 LEKLEF
-1193 NAAMEDGQEIS
+1193 SAVMEGGKEIS
-1204 TDDFVIKA
+1204 TDGFLIKA
-1212 KIGAL
+1212 KIEA
-1217 NFI
+1217 

>member
-10 WKENKIFEKSLAKD
+10 WKENKIFEKTLAKD

-99 MGVEKFNETCRSA
+99 IGVEKFNETCRSA

-197 TVKFKVKNPEKH
+197 TVKFKVKSGQKIGDWIIDD
-209 NLPENT
+209 NT
-215 YFLAWTT
+215 FILAWTT

-235 KEEIDYCLVE
+235 GKDVDHIKILYKKERFIIAENLANKIFPFGDGHDTTFYDV
-245 QGKENYIL
+245 GKSGESY
-253 AKEKLAVLKE
+253 KGEKLAK
-263 GYKISQE
+263 
-270 FKGKKL
+270 
-276 VGLEYEPLYP
+276 LEYEPLY
-286 HTCSASSGTGVRVYE
+286 E
-301 IPEVKN
+301 IPAVKN

-316 SADFVNTEDGT
+316 SADFVTTEDGT

-341 NVGVRYA
+341 NVGVRYD

-355 DQSGHYNDNAPE
+355 DQSGRYNDNAPE

-377 EKYIKED
+377 ERYIKED
-384 LEERGLIFA
+384 LEKRGLIFA
-393 KQSHTRSY
+393 KQAHTRSY
-401 PHCHRCETPLYYSAL
+401 PHCHRCETPLYYNAL

-445 RGRFLNIVEGAPDWN
+445 HGRFLNIVEEAPDWN

-473 WKCQQNLKSK
+473 WKCQNKSQKSK
-483 ISNLKS
+483 VKS
-489 EKVSCG
+489 QKCG
-495 KEILIGSVEE
+495 KEILIGSIEE
-505 LKKYTKKSGN
+505 LKKHTRKSGN
-515 KYFVMRHG
+515 RYFVMRHG
-523 WAESNEKNTISS
+523 EGTHNIENISS
-535 KLENSHKYP
+535 FSFENSHKYP
-544 LTEKGK
+544 LTENGK
-550 EQVKTSAEKLAG
+550 KQILESIKELNKK
-562 QKIDL
+562 KIDL
-567 IFYSPFER
+567 IIHSDFLR
-575 TKETVFIVAEKIGL
+575 TKETAFLIAENL
-589 AKENIISDKR
+589 ALSDDNVIADKR
-599 LSEMDWG
+599 LQEMNASF
-606 VFDGRPVEE
+606 FDGKKADDYENYFSGKEE
-615 CKDLLSFTEIAQ
+615 EFYKNSPN
-627 GGESFNDL
+627 GENLNDL
-635 RKRTGEFLYDV
+635 
-646 EKKYSSKNILVVSHG
+646 KKQIGDFFYEIDKKLRGKNILIVSHAG
-661 DPIWILYSV
+661 PIWMMFSV
-670 AKGLN
+670 AGGLD
-675 EKEATKAR
+675 EKKSIEFK
-683 ENKGDFIDKGDFME
+683 DKERAKNNDKEIIKTGEVKE
-697 LPFVPLPH
+697 LNFVPLPH
-705 NKNFTLDLHRP
+705 NRDFTLDLHRP
-716 YIDEVE
+716 YIDEAE
-722 LVCPDCGGEMKRT
+722 LVCSDCGGEMKRT

-758 NKGQFEKRFPGDFVA
+758 NKEQFEKMFPGDFVA

-790 GMLFGDVSFKNVI
+790 GMIFGDASFKNVV
-803 STGNILGKDGTKM
+803 STGNILGEDGAKM
-816 SKSKGNYTDPMLNMD
+816 SKSKGNFTDPMINMD

-844 SPVMQAEDVSFSDL
+844 SPVMQAEDIKFSDN
-858 ELKETHGKIINILW
+858 EVKETHGKIINILW
-872 NSFKFYDLYKAEY
+872 NTFKFYDLYKAEY
-885 DGKTKAHE
+885 DGKTSARE
-893 SENALDKWILAKL
+893 SENVLDKWILSL
-906 NRLILEVTGGLE
+906 LDNLIVDVSDGLDG
-918 KYDTV
+918 YNTV
-923 KASRPIKDFAS
+923 KAGRPIKDFIS

-945 ERVKTESKPTSDVGF
+945 ERVKFVDVKDKPAS
-960 GNRHRMSVLGED
+960 SVD
-972 KQFSLATMRE
+972 KQFALATMRE

-991 APIMPFM
+991 APIMPFV
-998 AEAIYKGVGAGEKES
+998 AEAIYRGVGAGKKES

-1018 WTLASLKIKSQI
+1018 WPIASLKIKSKI
-1030 SNLPAGEAGLKSGE
+1030 SNLKSEE
-1044 KIIEDMNEI
+1044 KIMEDMDEV

-1064 AKANIKVRQPVASL
+1064 AKAGLKVRQPLASL
-1078 KIKSQIS
+1078 KIKSKIS
-1085 NLPASEAGL
+1085 NL
-1094 KNNEDLLKL
+1094 KNKEELFDL

-1109 VKEIIFDDKILG
+1109 VKEVLFDDKIYE
-1121 EVELDTEIS
+1121 EVGLDTEIT

-1138 LRDLIRGLQDLRK
+1138 LRELIRGLQDLRK
-1151 KSGLNPG
+1151 KTGLNPG
-1158 QKIVLYVQAEIQAR
+1158 QKIVLLVQADIQVR
-1172 EFMEKFATEIKKSAG
+1172 EFMEKFTEEIKKSAN

-1193 NAAMEDGQEIS
+1193 KDIVEDGQEIS
-1204 TDDFVIKA
+1204 TDNLTVKV
-1212 KIGAL
+1212 KIT
-1217 NFI
+1217 I

>member
-99 MGVEKFNETCRSA
+99 VGVEKFNETCRSA

-121 EYIERIGRW
+121 EYIERVGRW

-189 KTVTEEAV
+189 KTVTEEAA
-197 TVKFKVKNPEKH
+197 TVKFKVKNPKKH
-209 NLPENT
+209 SLPGNT

-222 TPWTLPGNVALAV
+222 TPWTLPSNVALAV

-245 QGKENYIL
+245 QDKENYIL
-253 AKEKLAVLKE
+253 AKERLEVLKE
-263 GYKISQE
+263 GYKVSQE

-276 VGLEYEPLYP
+276 VGMEYEPLYD
-286 HTCSASSGTGVRVYE
+286 
-301 IPEVKN
+301 IPAVKN

-316 SADFVNTEDGT
+316 SADFVTTEDGT
-327 GIVHIAPMHGEDDY
+327 GVVHIAPMHGEDDY
-341 NVGVRYA
+341 NIGVRYD
-348 LPIIPLL
+348 LPIAPLL
-355 DQSGHYNDNAPE
+355 DQNGHFNKEAPE
-367 IVRGFYLKKG
+367 FIQGFYLKKG
-377 EKYIKED
+377 ERYTKED
-384 LEERGLIFA
+384 LEKRGLIFA
-393 KQSHTRSY
+393 KQSHTHSY

-429 LIQLNEK
+429 LVQLNEK

-445 RGRFLNIVEGAPDWN
+445 HGRFLNIVEGAPDWN

-473 WKCQQNLKSK
+473 WKCQKCQKT
-483 ISNLKS
+483 
-489 EKVSCG
+489 EM
-495 KEILIGSVEE
+495 IGSVED
-505 LKKYTKKSGN
+505 LKKRTKKSGN
-515 KYFVMRHG
+515 IYFVMRHG
-523 WAESNEKNTISS
+523 EGTHNIEDVLNFSFES
-535 KLENSHKYP
+535 SHKYP
-544 LTEKGK
+544 LTEKGRKQVLESIK
-550 EQVKTSAEKLAG
+550 ELKEK
-562 QKIDL
+562 KIDF
-567 IFYSPFER
+567 IFYSDFLR
-575 TKETVFIVAEKIGL
+575 TKETAFLIAENIGL
-589 AKENIISDKR
+589 SVDNLTADKR
-599 LSEMDWG
+599 LREVDASFFDEKKIQDYRSYFSEK
-606 VFDGRPVEE
+606 EE
-615 CKDLLSFTEIAQ
+615 EFYKNSPN
-627 GGESFNDL
+627 GENLNDL
-635 RKRTGEFLYDV
+635 KKRIGDFIYEID
-646 EKKYSSKNILVVSHG
+646 KKFRDKNILIVSHAG
-661 DPIWILYSV
+661 PIWMIFSV
-670 AKGLN
+670 AGGLN
-675 EKEATKAR
+675 EKESIVLRNKIRTKNNDN
-683 ENKGDFIDKGDFME
+683 EIIKTGEVKE
-697 LPFVPLPH
+697 LVFSCLPH
-705 NKNFTLDLHRP
+705 DGNFTLDIHRP

-758 NKGQFEKRFPGDFVA
+758 NKEQFEKRFPGDFVA

-790 GMLFGDVSFKNVI
+790 GMLFGDISFKNVI
-803 STGNILGKDGTKM
+803 STGNILGEDGAKM
-816 SKSKGNYTDPMLNMD
+816 SKSKGNYTDPMINLD
-831 KFGADALRYYLMA
+831 KFGADALRYYLMS
-844 SPVMQAEDVSFSDL
+844 SPVMQSEDVCFSDS
-858 ELKETHGKIINILW
+858 ELKEIHSKIINILW
-872 NSFKFYDLYKAEY
+872 NTFKFFDLYKAEY
-885 DGKTKAHE
+885 DGKTLARE
-893 SENALDKWILAKL
+893 SENVLDRWLL
-906 NRLILEVTGGLE
+906 SLLDNLIVEVSGGLE
-918 KYDTV
+918 KYNTT
-923 KASRPIKDFAS
+923 KAGRPIKDFIS

-945 ERVKTESKPTSDVGF
+945 DRIKGDDEK
-960 GNRHRMSVLGED
+960 D
-972 KQFSLATMRE
+972 KQSALATMRE

-998 AEAIYKGVGAGEKES
+998 AEEIYRGVGAGEKES

-1018 WTLASLKIKSQI
+1018 WVKKVESGKWKVESL
-1030 SNLPAGEAGLKSGE
+1030 
-1044 KIIEDMNEI
+1044 IEEMEEV
-1053 RKIVSLGLEAR
+1053 RKIVSFGLEAR
-1064 AKANIKVRQPVASL
+1064 AKAGIKVRQPLQKFKIKNLKL
-1078 KIKSQIS
+1078 KIK
-1085 NLPASEAGL
+1085 E
-1094 KNNEDLLKL
+1094 ELLVL

-1109 VKEIIFDDKILG
+1109 VKEILWDDKILG
-1121 EVELDTEIS
+1121 EVELNTEIT

-1138 LRDLIRGLQDLRK
+1138 FRDLIRGLQDLRK
-1151 KSGLNPG
+1151 KTGLNPG
-1158 QKIVLYVQAEIQAR
+1158 QKIVLLVQADIQAR
-1172 EFMEKFATEIKKSAG
+1172 EFMEKFVEEIKKSAG
-1187 IEKLEF
+1187 LEKLEF
-1193 NAAMEDGQEIS
+1193 NAVLEDGQEIS
-1204 TDDFVIKA
+1204 IDGFVIKA
-1212 KIGAL
+1212 KMG
-1217 NFI
+1217 

>member
-24 SPQGEFVF
+24 SPEGEFVF

-189 KTVTEEAV
+189 KTVTEEAT
-197 TVKFKVKNPEKH
+197 TVKFKVKNPKKGS
-209 NLPENT
+209 LPENT

-222 TPWTLPGNVALAV
+222 TPWTLPSNIALAINQKLTYCELNLKSQISNLKN
-235 KEEIDYCLVE
+235 KEEMF
-245 QGKENYIL
+245 IL
-253 AKEKLAVLKE
+253 AKDRLGVIKEEYEIIREFSGEKLLN
-263 GYKISQE
+263 
-270 FKGKKL
+270 
-276 VGLEYEPLYP
+276 LEYEPPYD
-286 HTCSASSGTGVRVYE
+286 
-301 IPEVKN
+301 IPAVKN
-307 SGKKSHYVV
+307 SNKKSYYVV
-316 SADFVNTEDGT
+316 SADFVTTEDGT

-341 NVGVRYA
+341 NVGVKYN
-348 LPIIPLL
+348 LPTIPLL
-355 DQSGHYNDNAPE
+355 DQSGHFNKEAPE
-367 IVRGFYLKKG
+367 FIQGFYLKKG

-384 LEERGLIFA
+384 LEKRGLIFA
-393 KQSHTRSY
+393 KQAHTHSY

-436 INWQPEHLK
+436 VNWQPEHLK
-445 RGRFLNIVEGAPDWN
+445 HGRFLNIVEGAPDWN

-473 WKCQQNLKSK
+473 WKCQKCQKA
-483 ISNLKS
+483 
-489 EKVSCG
+489 
-495 KEILIGSVEE
+495 EIIGSVDE
-505 LKKYTKKSGN
+505 LKKRAKKSGN
-515 KYFVMRHG
+515 RYFVMRHG
-523 WAESNEKNTISS
+523 WAESNEKNISSS
-535 KLENSHKYP
+535 KLENSHNYP
-544 LTEKGK
+544 LTKKGEK
-550 EQVKTSAEKLAG
+550 QVRVSAEKLAG

-575 TKETVFIVAEKIGL
+575 TKQTAFIVAEKIGL

-599 LSEMDWG
+599 LMEMDWG

-635 RKRTGEFLYDV
+635 RKRMGEFLYDV
-646 EKKYSSKNILVVSHG
+646 EKKYSSKNILIVSHG
-661 DPIWILYSV
+661 DPIWMLCSV

-675 EKEATKAR
+675 EKEATIVR
-683 ENKGDFIDKGDFME
+683 ENKGDFIDKGEFME

-705 NKNFTLDLHRP
+705 DKNFTLDLHRP

-722 LVCPDCGGEMKRT
+722 LVCMDCGGEMKRT

-758 NKGQFEKRFPGDFVA
+758 NKEQFEKRFPGDFVA

-790 GMLFGDVSFKNVI
+790 GMLFGDVSFKNVV
-803 STGNILGKDGTKM
+803 STGTILAEDGSKI
-816 SKSKGNYTDPMLNMD
+816 SKSKGNYTDPMLNMN

-844 SPVMQAEDVSFSDL
+844 SPVMQSEDVCFSDS
-858 ELKETHGKIINILW
+858 ELKEIHSKIINILW
-872 NSFKFYDLYKAEY
+872 NTFKFFDLYKAEY
-885 DGKTKAHE
+885 DGKTKVKE
-893 SENALDKWILAKL
+893 SENVLDRWILSL
-906 NRLILEVTGGLE
+906 LDNLIVEVSDGLDG
-918 KYDTV
+918 YNTV
-923 KASRPIKDFAS
+923 KAGRPIKDFIN

-945 ERVKTESKPTSDVGF
+945 ERVKGDDEK
-960 GNRHRMSVLGED
+960 D
-972 KQFSLATMRE
+972 KQSALATMRE
-982 VLNELAKLI
+982 ILNELAKLI

-998 AEAIYKGVGAGEKES
+998 AEAIYKGVGSGEKES

-1018 WTLASLKIKSQI
+1018 WVKKVESGKWKVES
-1030 SNLPAGEAGLKSGE
+1030 SREAKGAK
-1044 KIIEDMNEI
+1044 
-1053 RKIVSLGLEAR
+1053 RKVEYTR
-1064 AKANIKVRQPVASL
+1064 
-1078 KIKSQIS
+1078 
-1085 NLPASEAGL
+1085 EC
-1094 KNNEDLLKL
+1094 KN
-1103 IKDELN
+1103 
-1109 VKEIIFDDKILG
+1109 
-1121 EVELDTEIS
+1121 
-1130 PELKEEGE
+1130 
-1138 LRDLIRGLQDLRK
+1138 
-1151 KSGLNPG
+1151 
-1158 QKIVLYVQAEIQAR
+1158 
-1172 EFMEKFATEIKKSAG
+1172 
-1187 IEKLEF
+1187 
-1193 NAAMEDGQEIS
+1193 
-1204 TDDFVIKA
+1204 FVVCAQTFKT
-1212 KIGAL
+1212 KRGAL
-1217 NFI
+1217 YS

>member
-10 WKENKIFEKSLAKD
+10 WKENKIFEKTLAKD

-87 RLGLKSKKDIEA
+87 RLGLKSKKDIEE

-121 EYIERIGRW
+121 EYIERVGRW

-197 TVKFKVKNPEKH
+197 TVKFKVKDHKKH
-209 NLPENT
+209 GLPENT
-215 YFLAWTT
+215 YLLAWTT
-222 TPWTLPGNVALAV
+222 TPWTLPGNVALA
-235 KEEIDYCLVE
+235 INQLLIYCKLNLKSKISNLKNE
-245 QGKENYIL
+245 DKENEYIIL
-253 AKEKLAVLKE
+253 AKERLSILSEPYDIVDEFSGEKL
-263 GYKISQE
+263 I
-270 FKGKKL
+270 
-276 VGLEYEPLYP
+276 GLEYEPLYN
-286 HTCSASSGTGVRVYE
+286 
-301 IPEVKN
+301 IPAVKN
-307 SGKKSHYVV
+307 SNKKAHYVV
-316 SADFVNTEDGT
+316 SADFVTTEDGT

-341 NVGVRYA
+341 NVGVKYD

-367 IVRGFYLKKG
+367 IVRGFYIKKG
-377 EKYIKED
+377 ERYIKED
-384 LEERGLIFA
+384 LEKRGLIFA
-393 KQSHTRSY
+393 KQSHTHSY

-429 LIQLNEK
+429 LVQLNEK

-445 RGRFLNIVEGAPDWN
+445 HGRFLNIVEGAPDWN

-473 WKCQQNLKSK
+473 WKCQQNLKSNPSADG
-483 ISNLKS
+483 SNLKS
-489 EKVSCG
+489 GKVSCG
-495 KEILIGSVEE
+495 KEILIGSIDE
-505 LKKYTKKSGN
+505 LKKHTKKSGN
-515 KYFVMRHG
+515 RYFVMRHG
-523 WAESNEKNTISS
+523 EGEHNIKDALNFSF
-535 KLENSHKYP
+535 ENSHKYP
-544 LTEKGK
+544 LTEKGRKQVLDGIK
-550 EQVKTSAEKLAG
+550 ELKKE
-562 QKIDL
+562 KIDL
-567 IFYSPFER
+567 ILYSDFLR
-575 TKETVFIVAEKIGL
+575 TKETAFLVAENLDLGV
-589 AKENIISDKR
+589 ENLIADKR
-599 LSEMDWG
+599 LRELDAHF
-606 VFDGRPVEE
+606 FDEKKIQEYRSYFKEKEE
-615 CKDLLSFTEIAQ
+615 EFYKNSPN
-627 GGESFNDL
+627 GENLNDL
-635 RKRTGEFLYDV
+635 KRRVGDFLYEID
-646 EKKYSSKNILVVSHG
+646 KKFRGKNILIVSHAG
-661 DPIWILYSV
+661 PIWMMFSV
-670 AKGLN
+670 AGGLN
-675 EKEATKAR
+675 EKESIVLR
-683 ENKGDFIDKGDFME
+683 NKIRIKNNDNEIIKTGEIKKLD
-697 LPFVPLPH
+697 LCLLPH

-722 LVCPDCGGEMKRT
+722 LICSDCGGQTKRV

-758 NKGQFEKRFPGDFVA
+758 NKEQFEKRFPGDFVA

-790 GMLFGDVSFKNVI
+790 SMLFGDISFKNVV
-803 STGNILGKDGTKM
+803 STGTILAEDGSKI
-816 SKSKGNYTDPMLNMD
+816 SKSKGNFTDPLLNMD

-844 SPVMQAEDVSFSDL
+844 GPVMQAEDIKFSDN

-885 DGKTKAHE
+885 DGKTSARE
-893 SENALDKWILAKL
+893 SENVLDRWILSL
-906 NRLILEVTGGLE
+906 LDNLIVEVSDSLDE
-918 KYDTV
+918 YNTV
-923 KASRPIKDFAS
+923 KAGRPIKDFIS
-934 DFSTWY
+934 GFSTWY

-945 ERVKTESKPTSDVGF
+945 ERVKSADAK
-960 GNRHRMSVLGED
+960 D
-972 KQFSLATMRE
+972 KQFALATMRE
-982 VLNELAKLI
+982 VLNELTKLI
-991 APIMPFM
+991 APIMPFT
-998 AEAIYKGVGAGEKES
+998 AEAIYKGGGAGKKES

-1018 WTLASLKIKSQI
+1018 WAVASLNLKSKI
-1030 SNLPAGEAGLKSGE
+1030 SNLIFEE
-1044 KIIEDMNEI
+1044 KIFEEMEEV

-1064 AKANIKVRQPVASL
+1064 AKAGIKVRQPLASL
-1078 KIKSQIS
+1078 KIKSKIS
-1085 NLPASEAGL
+1085 NLKSE
-1094 KNNEDLLKL
+1094 EIQLLGL

-1109 VKEIIFDDKILG
+1109 IKEIIFSDEVLG

-1130 PELKEEGE
+1130 PELKEEGN
-1138 LRDLIRGLQDLRK
+1138 LRDLIRSLQDLRK
-1151 KSGLNPG
+1151 KAGLNTS
-1158 QKIVLYVQAEIQAR
+1158 QKIILYIQADTDAR
-1172 EFMEKFATEIKKSAG
+1172 KFMEKFSEEIKKSAN

-1193 NAAMEDGQEIS
+1193 NTLLEDGQEIS
-1204 TDDFVIKA
+1204 TDSFVIKA
-1212 KIGAL
+1212 KVVS
-1217 NFI
+1217 

>member
-24 SPQGEFVF
+24 SPEGEFVF

-87 RLGLKSKKDIEA
+87 RLGLKSKKDIDT

-189 KTVTEEAV
+189 KTVTEEAT
-197 TVKFKVKNPEKH
+197 TVKFKVKNPKKDS
-209 NLPENT
+209 LPENT

-222 TPWTLPGNVALAV
+222 TPWTLPSNVALAV

-245 QGKENYIL
+245 HSKENYIL
-253 AKEKLAVLKE
+253 AKERLAVLKE
-263 GYKISQE
+263 GYKVSQE

-276 VGLEYEPLYP
+276 VGMEYEPLYD
-286 HTCSASSGTGVRVYE
+286 
-301 IPEVKN
+301 IPAVKN
-307 SGKKSHYVV
+307 SNKKSYCVV
-316 SADFVNTEDGT
+316 SADFVTTEDGT
-327 GIVHIAPMHGEDDY
+327 GLVHIAPMHGEDDY
-341 NVGVRYA
+341 NVGVRYD
-348 LPIIPLL
+348 LPTIPLL

-377 EKYIKED
+377 ERYIKED
-384 LEERGLIFA
+384 LEKRGLIFA
-393 KQSHTRSY
+393 KQSHTHSY

-445 RGRFLNIVEGAPDWN
+445 HGRFLNIVEGAPDWN

-473 WKCQQNLKSK
+473 WKCQKCQKT
-483 ISNLKS
+483 
-489 EKVSCG
+489 
-495 KEILIGSVEE
+495 EIIGSVED
-505 LKKYTKKSGN
+505 LKKSAKKSGN
-515 KYFVMRHG
+515 RYFVMRHG

-550 EQVKTSAEKLAG
+550 EQAKVSAEKLAG

-567 IFYSPFER
+567 ILHSSFER
-575 TKETVFIVAEKIGL
+575 TKETAFIVAEKIGL

-635 RKRTGEFLYDV
+635 RKRMGEFLYDV
-646 EKKYSSKNILVVSHG
+646 EKKYSGKNILIVSHG
-661 DPIWILYSV
+661 DPIWMLCSV

-675 EKEATKAR
+675 EKEATIVR
-683 ENKGDFIDKGDFME
+683 ENKGDFIDKGEFME
-697 LPFVPLPH
+697 LSFVPLPH
-705 NKNFTLDLHRP
+705 DKDFTLDLHRP

-735 PEVLD
+735 SEVLD
-740 GWFESS
+740 GWFESGA
-746 SMPFAEYHYPFE
+746 MPFAEYHYPFE
-758 NKGQFEKRFPGDFVA
+758 NKDQFEKRFPGNFVT
-773 EYIAQTR
+773 EYVAQTR

-790 GMLFGDVSFKNVI
+790 GMLFGDVSFKNVV
-803 STGNILGKDGTKM
+803 STGNILGEDGSKM
-816 SKSKGNYTDPMLNMD
+816 SKSKGNYTDPIINLD

-844 SPVMQAEDVSFSDL
+844 GPVMQAEDIKFSDN
-858 ELKETHGKIINILW
+858 ELKETRGKIINILW
-872 NSFKFYDLYKAEY
+872 NTFKFFDLYKAEY
-885 DGKTKAHE
+885 DGKTKAKE
-893 SENALDKWILAKL
+893 SENVLDRWILSL
-906 NRLILEVTGGLE
+906 LDRLIIEVSIGLE
-918 KYDTV
+918 NYNTV
-923 KASRPIKDFAS
+923 KAGRPIKDFIN

-945 ERVKTESKPTSDVGF
+945 DRIKGDDEK
-960 GNRHRMSVLGED
+960 D
-972 KQFSLATMRE
+972 KQSALATMRE

-998 AEAIYKGVGAGEKES
+998 AEAIYRGVGTGEKES

-1018 WTLASLKIKSQI
+1018 WPKKVESGKWKVESL
-1030 SNLPAGEAGLKSGE
+1030 
-1044 KIIEDMNEI
+1044 IEEMEEV
-1053 RKIVSLGLEAR
+1053 RKIVSFGLEAR
-1064 AKANIKVRQPVASL
+1064 AKAGIKVRQPL
-1078 KIKSQIS
+1078 KKLKVKSYKVHKVKKEM
-1085 NLPASEAGL
+1085 L
-1094 KNNEDLLKL
+1094 DL

-1109 VKEIIFDDKILG
+1109 VKEIVFDDKILS
-1121 EVELDTEIS
+1121 EVELDTVIT
-1130 PELKEEGE
+1130 PELKEEGS
-1138 LRDLIRGLQDLRK
+1138 LRDLIRGPQDLRK
-1151 KSGLNPG
+1151 KAGLNTS
-1158 QKIVLYVQAEIQAR
+1158 QKIILYVQADIDAMK
-1172 EFMEKFATEIKKSAG
+1172 FMEKFTNEIKKSAG
-1187 IEKLEF
+1187 LEKLKF
-1193 NAAMEDGQEIS
+1193 HVAMEDGQEIS
-1204 TDDFVIKA
+1204 TDGFVIKA
-1212 KIGAL
+1212 KVEA
-1217 NFI
+1217 

>member
-24 SPQGEFVF
+24 SPEGEFVF

-121 EYIERIGRW
+121 EYIERVGRW

-197 TVKFKVKNPEKH
+197 TVKFKVKNPKKDS
-209 NLPENT
+209 LPENT

-222 TPWTLPGNVALAV
+222 TPWTLPSNIALAI
-235 KEEIDYCLVE
+235 KEEIDYCLIE
-245 QGKENYIL
+245 QDKENYIL
-253 AKEKLAVLKE
+253 AKERLAVLKE
-263 GYKISQE
+263 GYKVLQE

-276 VGLEYEPLYP
+276 VGLQYEPLY
-286 HTCSASSGTGVRVYE
+286 E
-301 IPEVKN
+301 IPAVKN
-307 SGKKSHYVV
+307 SNKKSYYIV
-316 SADFVNTEDGT
+316 SADFVTTEDGT

-341 NVGVRYA
+341 SVGVKYD
-348 LPIIPLL
+348 LPIVPLL
-355 DQSGHYNDNAPE
+355 DQSGHYNNNAPE
-367 IVRGFYLKKG
+367 IVRGSYLKKG
-377 EKYIKED
+377 ERHIKED
-384 LEERGLIFA
+384 LEKRGLIFA
-393 KQSHTRSY
+393 KQPHTHSY

-515 KYFVMRHG
+515 KYFVMIHG

-627 GGESFNDL
+627 WGESFNDL

-790 GMLFGDVSFKNVI
+790 GMLFGDASFKNVV
-803 STGNILGKDGTKM
+803 STGTILAEDGNKI

-844 SPVMQAEDVSFSDL
+844 GPVMQAEDIKFSDN

-872 NSFKFYDLYKAEY
+872 NTFKFYDLYKAEY
-885 DGKTKAHE
+885 DGKTSAKE
-893 SENALDKWILAKL
+893 SENVLDKWVLGL
-906 NRLILEVTGGLE
+906 LDNLIVEVSDGLDS
-918 KYDTV
+918 YNTV
-923 KASRPIKDFAS
+923 KAPSQ
-934 DFSTWY
+934 
-940 VRRSR
+940 RRF
-945 ERVKTESKPTSDVGF
+945 F
-960 GNRHRMSVLGED
+960 GSPRHRLSGKTAD
-972 KQFSLATMRE
+972 KQFALATMRE
-982 VLNELAKLI
+982 VLNELSKLI
-991 APIMPFM
+991 APVMPFT
-998 AEAIYKGVGAGEKES
+998 AEAIYKGVGAGKKES

-1018 WTLASLKIKSQI
+1018 WVKKVESGKWKVESLM
-1030 SNLPAGEAGLKSGE
+1030 EE
-1044 KIIEDMNEI
+1044 MEEV

-1064 AKANIKVRQPVASL
+1064 AKANIKVRQPLASL
-1078 KIKSQIS
+1078 KIKNQK
-1085 NLPASEAGL
+1085 L
-1094 KNNEDLLKL
+1094 KIKNKEDLLKL

-1109 VKEIIFDDKILG
+1109 VKEVVWDENIQQ
-1121 EVELDTEIS
+1121 EVELDTKITT
-1130 PELKEEGE
+1130 ELKEEGE
-1138 LRDLIRGLQDLRK
+1138 LR
-1151 KSGLNPG
+1151 
-1158 QKIVLYVQAEIQAR
+1158 
-1172 EFMEKFATEIKKSAG
+1172 
-1187 IEKLEF
+1187 
-1193 NAAMEDGQEIS
+1193 
-1204 TDDFVIKA
+1204 
-1212 KIGAL
+1212 
-1217 NFI
+1217 